1 MDGDGSHRAVFKCLT
16 RENWVV
22 ALRPSESNAG
32 SSRTTAG
39 GLGSACR
46 LLPASLAC
54 LVGGTR
60 LGGEMAGRPPR
71 ILPQAC
77 LAGFCGDGRGP
88 SGPVQG
94 SGPSHAWD
102 SPGTQAAWQRER
114 AAGRRGS
121 GREGGRAGL
130 AKQAPRHTL
139 QIKLTPNM
147 EVILSSAAESRGL

>member
-1 MDGDGSHRAVFKCLT
+1 MDGEGSHRAVFKCLM

-32 SSRTTAG
+32 PSRTTAG

-54 LVGGTR
+54 LVCGTR
-60 LGGEMAGRPPR
+60 LGGERAGRPPR

-88 SGPVQG
+88 ER
-94 SGPSHAWD
+94 PSA
-102 SPGTQAAWQRER
+102 R
-114 AAGRRGS
+114 AAARATRGTA
-121 GREGGRAGL
+121 R
-130 AKQAPRHTL
+130 APR
-139 QIKLTPNM
+139 PRGRG
-147 EVILSSAAESRGL
+147 RGLPGDVAADGKVGERGWQCRHPAIRSK